1 MRQLLIVVFSLATL
15 LVHAQ
20 TGTIRGSVIEGSSG
34 ETVIGANILIKET
47 SKGAVTDLDGEFTID
62 IEPGTYV
69 LQITYVGFQTLN
81 IEGIEVKANQVTLLK
96 DIKLVDS
103 GVDLDQVVVNAKA
116 IRITESALLT
126 IKKKSPAMLDGIS
139 SARMQLTGDAT
150 AVEAAKRVTGVS
162 VEGGKYVYVRGL
174 GDRYSKTTLNNVD
187 IPGLDPDRN
196 ALQLDIF
203 PTNLIDN
210 IVVSKNFTADMP
222 ADFTGGLLNI
232 ETKDFP
238 EEKIFNV
245 SVSTSFNPD
254 MHFNPD
260 YLAYEGGKTD
270 LLGFDDGSRALPQR
284 AREENIPT
292 PISGASEMEVVDFVT
307 SFNPELAASRQ
318 TSLLDFSAS
327 ISLGDQIVLGKKK
340 AETESASGKQN
351 KLGYIFSLSYK
362 MDYKY
367 YDDVIY
373 GEYQRLQ
380 DPGQM
385 ELRYATV
392 QNGQV
397 GERSVLIGALGGLA
411 YKTKHSK
418 YRLTAM
424 RLQNAESRAGQFQID
439 NDGEA
444 VGQSG
449 YIAASDNLE
458 FNQRSLTNFLLDGK
472 HVTGS
477 SGWEIDW
484 RLSPTFSTSDD
495 PDIRK
500 TAFTFRSN
508 DALFNAGAGGNP
520 SRIWRSLSEINAVAK
535 LDITKKYKF
544 NGEDARFKFGAGH
557 TYKQRDYEI
566 LFFDIQFFSSQ
577 SWPNPDPTTV
587 LNPENLF
594 PNRPNGIYYQS
605 GNNMPNPNEY
615 QSDINN
621 TSFYVSNEFN
631 PLPKLKTILGVR
643 AENFVQRH
651 TGRDQR
657 FASGD
662 IENGNNLDN
671 EKVLDALD
679 LFPSANL
686 IYSLNDQ
693 QNLRVS
699 YSRTIARPSFK
710 ELSFA
715 QILDPITNRIFNG
728 SLFEYSDWNGR
739 LTETRID
746 NFDLRWELFQ
756 ERGQLFSLSAF
767 YKRFDNPIELVRIPE
782 QQTSTEFQPR
792 NVGDGRLY
800 GVELELRKDLDFISP
815 ALSNFNVSCNV
826 TFVESLI
833 DMTSS
838 EFNARKNFEKTGE
851 TIKDTRQMA
860 GQAPYVINAGLS
872 YSNFDAGWEA
882 GFFYNVKGKTLEI
895 VGVGLYSDVF
905 FQPFQSLNFS
915 LNKKIGKDKNTV
927 IDFKVSNILNDRL
940 ESFYQSFEAE
950 SRIFNS
956 INPGRSFG
964 LGLSRNF

>member
-327 ISLGDQIVLGKKK
+327 ISLGDQIILGKKK

>member
-380 DPGQM
+380 DPGQV